1 MAMPRFRGCFAGFK
15 GESPNLLTAFALSPQ
30 QDKAMKNTYT
40 LDASAMIHL
49 ASRTIGLNQVS
60 HRIHKYIA
68 NKFLVIA
75 VSADF
80 LVVFLLLFDCF
91 QTFGNIPR

>member
-1 MAMPRFRGCFAGFK
+1 MPRFRGCFAGFK

-49 ASRTIGLNQVS
+49 ASMTRTHTNS
-60 HRIHKYIA
+60 FRITIT
-68 NKFLVIA
+68 
-75 VSADF
+75 
-80 LVVFLLLFDCF
+80 LLETIDHVTRSD
-91 QTFGNIPR
+91 Q